1 MKKTIIGVLSVAAL
15 AVVLTGCSRL
25 PLEEDHSSRM
35 STNETVSVAAEKDT
49 EVAEAVTSGGANVPQ
64 GTNIDRAFPVNG
76 TKKGVTW
83 QVTTIADGVKYYH
96 GYGKPTETWMDGG
109 NSRTQE
115 IYVVALDLTKTQY
128 QVKLVSSTSSIATSK
143 AFKKTGAIAAIN
155 CSYEFTSIA
164 MRANAI
170 LNTSTWQLTNYPSG
184 QVVADMPND
193 YIGTTTVPNWKS
205 EGAFYCDGERGVR
218 IAFDRYNGGCKDNNG
233 KGTKVKSLSYIRSYY
248 NTGSIPEP
256 GFVSSAPILAAN
268 YTLFGRT
275 FVTRNNS
282 TSGGGEAP
290 ANHQGSYAPR
300 TAVAIAYP
308 DGVTPHLL
316 LIVCD
321 GRYVE
326 ETGRG
331 YGMSALWLT
340 RYMANYFGPR
350 YMLNLDG
357 GGSSTMCVKNQGDAS
372 THVVNYPYDNSEE
385 GTVANHAGERKRR
398 SFIVILNK

>member
-1 MKKTIIGVLSVAAL
+1 MKKTIVSVLSVA
-15 AVVLTGCSRL
+15 VVLAGCTKEL
-25 PLEEDHSSRM
+25 PGNGPSSRM
-35 STNETVSVAAEKDT
+35 SNNTAVS
-49 EVAEAVTSGGANVPQ
+49 EVATTGGEDLLPAVTSGGNNVPQ

-83 QVTTIADGVKYYH
+83 QVTTVADGIKYYH

-109 NSRTQE
+109 NSRIQE

-128 QVKLVSSTSSIATSK
+128 QVKLVSSTGSIATSK
-143 AFKKTGAIAAIN
+143 AFAKTGAIAAIN

-170 LNTSTWQLTNYPSG
+170 LNTSNWQLTNYPSG

-218 IAFDRYNGGCKDNNG
+218 ISFDGYNGGCRDNNG
-233 KGTKVKSLSYIRSYY
+233 TGTKVKSLSTIRQFY
-248 NTGSIPEP
+248 NFGSIPEP

-275 FVTRNNS
+275 FVTRNSS

-290 ANHQGSYAPR
+290 GNHQSACSPR

-326 ETGRG
+326 STGRG
-331 YGMSALWLT
+331 YGMNALWLT

-357 GGSSTMCVKNQGDAS
+357 GGSSTMCVQNQGDPS
-372 THVVNYPYDNSEE
+372 THVVNYPYDNSES
-385 GTVANHAGERKRR
+385 GTVANHAGERKRK
-398 SFIVILNK
+398 SFIVILPKN

>member
-1 MKKTIIGVLSVAAL
+1 MKKTIVSVLSVAAA
-15 AVVLTGCSRL
+15 AVVLTGCTREML
-25 PLEEDHSSRM
+25 GGDQQSRM
-35 STNETVSVAAEKDT
+35 SSNEPVSVPIAKDVMI
-49 EVAEAVTSGGANVPQ
+49 EEAVVPQ

-76 TKKGVTW
+76 TKKGVKWEVKT
-83 QVTTIADGVKYYH
+83 VADGLTYYH

-109 NSRTQE
+109 NSRIQE
-115 IYVVALDLTKTQY
+115 IYVIALDLTKPQY
-128 QVKLVSSTSSIATSK
+128 QVKLVSSTSAIPTSK
-143 AFKKTGAIAAIN
+143 AFEKTGALAAIN

-170 LNTSTWQLTNYPSG
+170 LKTSNWRLINHPNGY
-184 QVVADMPND
+184 VVASMPND

-205 EGAFYCDGERGVR
+205 EGAFYCDGERDVR
-218 IAFDRYNGGCKDNNG
+218 IAFDGYNGGCTDNNG
-233 KGTKVKSLSYIRSYY
+233 TGTRVKSLSSLRSYY
-248 NTGSIPEP
+248 TTGSIPEA
-256 GFVSSAPILAAN
+256 GFVSSAPILAAD

-308 DGVTPHLL
+308 DGETPHLL

-326 ETGRG
+326 STGRG

-357 GGSSTMCVKNQGDAS
+357 GGSSTMCVQGRGDAT
-372 THVVNYPYDNSEE
+372 THVVNYPYDNSES
-385 GTVANHAGERKRR
+385 GTIADHQGERNRK
-398 SFIVILNK
+398 SFIVILPKN